1 MVSTHETGEV
11 RRGVDSGIA
20 RTQRGCR
27 ACSYSDESYRPS
39 SAVKCVYA
47 ACVRVMRAT
56 HAYVCAHTRVHG
68 CVCACLWCWGEV
80 SVVCWVRLGGRG
92 CGMATRSGLSYPW
105 VHGHARGIC
114 ARAYRSARRECS
126 CARMARA
133 PMHVCPE
140 VRTGYPV
147 QLSSDGEDR
156 QGEVDGV
163 CPVALM
169 CAIGKAAEWARDGPE
184 RGHTVST
191 GRDWYCGPM
200 IRPRMERWMLRAV
213 GKGPFTDLCGCTVAL
228 ARQARTSGRCVRLAN
243 AAMRMRPLNV
253 VLFAR
258 TKSCSAAPPPLIE
271 CPVPNHRWTPY
282 CPLAEATPVCSSA
295 RLAAITT
302 VADVLWLSDR
312 EACRPCRKD
321 T

>member
-27 ACSYSDESYRPS
+27 ACSYFNESYRPS

-92 CGMATRSGLSYPW
+92 CGTATRSGLSYPW
-105 VHGHARGIC
+105 AHGHARGIC

-191 GRDWYCGPM
+191 GR
-200 IRPRMERWMLRAV
+200 
-213 GKGPFTDLCGCTVAL
+213 
-228 ARQARTSGRCVRLAN
+228 N
-243 AAMRMRPLNV
+243 
-253 VLFAR
+253 
-258 TKSCSAAPPPLIE
+258 
-271 CPVPNHRWTPY
+271 
-282 CPLAEATPVCSSA
+282 
-295 RLAAITT
+295 
-302 VADVLWLSDR
+302 
-312 EACRPCRKD
+312 
-321 T
+321 